1 MSVRSSLRSSVRR
14 FFDVG
19 ARRYRVSV
27 QNLPFSTSRLLA
39 CSAASSPV
47 FLETLGNTDG
57 NRACIVRGMRG
68 ARHFSELTVWKL
80 ADELRVET
88 LKLTG
93 RPEFARNLKAQ
104 TQAEDAVNSVCRNIA
119 EGFGCESHGQ
129 FAWYLRISR
138 RSLNELQD
146 AFRGAEQKGYV
157 TSDDRAPTR
166 GLTRRLYPALN
177 RFIAYLDSTPDYRP
191 NHGNTRPARPAQ
203 PPRNPTRTDA
213 RSSDRTD
220 SRSGPRTNPRSEPRT
235 DSRQT
240 DRTDER
246 SENRTGPYQTDRTD
260 KRSEDRTDPRKTDRT
275 D

>member
-1 MSVRSSLRSSVRR
+1 
-14 FFDVG
+14 
-19 ARRYRVSV
+19 
-27 QNLPFSTSRLLA
+27 
-39 CSAASSPV
+39 
-47 FLETLGNTDG
+47 
-57 NRACIVRGMRG
+57 MRG

-88 LKLTG
+88 LKLTS

-104 TQAEDAVNSVCRNIA
+104 TQAEDAVNSICRNIA

-157 TSDDRAPTR
+157 TSDDRAPLR
-166 GLTRRLYPALN
+166 ALTRRLYPALN

-191 NHGNTRPARPAQ
+191 NRRNSGHARPSQ
-203 PPRNPTRTDA
+203 SPPRRTRTDP
-213 RSSDRTD
+213 RSQDRTD
-220 SRSGPRTNPRSEPRT
+220 ERQRDRTNPRSGNRT
-235 DSRQT
+235 DTRQT

-246 SENRTGPYQTDRTD
+246 SQDRTDERSRDCTDPRSEDRTNPRSGNRTDTRQTDRTD
-260 KRSEDRTDPRKTDRT
+260 ERSQDRTDSRSQDRT
-275 D
+275 DSRSGARTDSRSADRTD